1 MKNGCILKPHQKE
14 QFRLQIPTA
23 PLIPKVEREAREIK
37 ERRMQM
43 VHNRQKGR
51 ILCIMSVLE
60 EEELRIRV
68 ESMQQ
73 IINDKNKSKVMYS

>member
-1 MKNGCILKPHQKE
+1 
-14 QFRLQIPTA
+14 
-23 PLIPKVEREAREIK
+23 
-37 ERRMQM
+37 MQM